1 MANKEGRHLSMP
13 ENAQQPKPETG
24 SAAASEPRDVP
35 RALISLIEQEGLKI
49 GDRLPPELELVR
61 RLGFGRSTIRET
73 LKTWESM
80 GVVSRNKGAGTR
92 LIAEISTNTLRVALT
107 IKHEAESL
115 LRMQQVRRPLEI
127 ESVRIATRSAT
138 PEQRRIINARA
149 AELMAVFEA
158 GEDWRPAD
166 HRFHNAVHDATGNPL
181 FRQFIEQI
189 QKAFHDIYETPF
201 GKPHLGQDTIP
212 LHRPLAD
219 AIIAGDQDKA
229 AELTEMIIDMVC
241 AETQKISEEHDG

>member
-1 MANKEGRHLSMP
+1 MPDHANQKASDVEEGRV
-13 ENAQQPKPETG
+13 EA
-24 SAAASEPRDVP
+24 PRDVP
-35 RALISLIEQEGLKI
+35 RALIALIEEEGLTV

-92 LIAEISTNTLRVALT
+92 LIAEISQNTLRVALT

-115 LRMQQVRRPLEI
+115 LRMQQVRGPLEI
-127 ESVRIATRSAT
+127 EAVRIATRLAT
-138 PEQRRIINARA
+138 PEQRRIISARA
-149 AELMAVFEA
+149 AELMAVYEL

-166 HRFHNAVHDATGNPL
+166 HRFHNAIHEATGNPL
-181 FRQFIEQI
+181 FKQFIEQI

-201 GKPHLGQDTIP
+201 GKAHLGQETIP

-219 AIIAGDQDKA
+219 AIVAGDEDKA
-229 AELTEMIIDMVC
+229 TELTAQIINMVC
-241 AETQKISEEHDG
+241 VETQKIKEEHDG

>member
-1 MANKEGRHLSMP
+1 MSAD
-13 ENAQQPKPETG
+13 PKKVHADIDADREDG
-24 SAAASEPRDVP
+24 PRDVP
-35 RALISLIEQEGLKI
+35 RALIRLIEDEGLQV

-92 LIAEISTNTLRVALT
+92 LISEISRNTLRVALT

-127 ESVRIATRSAT
+127 EAVRIATRLAT
-138 PEQRRIINARA
+138 PEQRRIISARA
-149 AELMAVFEA
+149 AELMAIYEV

-166 HRFHNAVHDATGNPL
+166 SRFHNAIHEATGNPL
-181 FRQFIEQI
+181 FKQFIEQI

-201 GKPHLGQDTIP
+201 GTPHLGQETIP

-219 AIIAGDQDKA
+219 AIIAGDEDRA
-229 AELTEMIIDMVC
+229 AELTATIIDMVC
-241 AETQKISEEHDG
+241 TATQNFSEEHDG

>member
-1 MANKEGRHLSMP
+1 MP
-13 ENAQQPKPETG
+13 ENATQTSPATG
-24 SAAASEPRDVP
+24 TERAVAPRDVP
-35 RALISLIEQEGLKI
+35 RALIALIEEEGLKV
-49 GDRLPPELELVR
+49 GDRLPPELDLVR

-107 IKHEAESL
+107 IKHEADSL
-115 LRMQQVRRPLEI
+115 LRMQQVRKPLEI
-127 ESVRIATRSAT
+127 EAVRIATRLAT
-138 PEQRRIINARA
+138 PEQRKVINARA
-149 AELMAVFEA
+149 AELMAVYEA

-166 HRFHNAVHDATGNPL
+166 HRFHNAIHEATGNPL

-201 GKPHLGQDTIP
+201 GKAHLGQATIP

-219 AIIAGDQDKA
+219 AIIAGDEA
-229 AELTEMIIDMVC
+229 RAVELTESIIDMVC
-241 AETQKISEEHDG
+241 AETQKISEEHNG

>member
-1 MANKEGRHLSMP
+1 MP
-13 ENAQQPKPETG
+13 ENAHQSSSETDTER
-24 SAAASEPRDVP
+24 AVAPRDVP
-35 RALISLIEQEGLKI
+35 RALIALIEEEGLKV
-49 GDRLPPELELVR
+49 GDRLPPELDLVR

-115 LRMQQVRRPLEI
+115 LRMQQVRKPLEI
-127 ESVRIATRSAT
+127 EAVRIATRLAT
-138 PEQRRIINARA
+138 PEQRKVINARA
-149 AELMAVFEA
+149 AELMAVYEA

-166 HRFHNAVHDATGNPL
+166 HRFHNAIHEATGNPL

-201 GKPHLGQDTIP
+201 GKAHLGQETIP

-219 AIIAGDQDKA
+219 AIIAGDEA
-229 AELTEMIIDMVC
+229 RAVELTETIIDLVC
-241 AETQKISEEHDG
+241 IETQKISEEHNG

>member
-1 MANKEGRHLSMP
+1 MVESPNRKEP
-13 ENAQQPKPETG
+13 EAEQED
-24 SAAASEPRDVP
+24 APRDVP
-35 RALISLIEQEGLKI
+35 HALIKLIEEEGLQV
-49 GDRLPPELELVR
+49 GDRLPPELELVQ

-92 LIAEISTNTLRVALT
+92 LTAEVSRSTTRVALT

-127 ESVRIATRSAT
+127 EAVRFATRLAT
-138 PEQRRIINARA
+138 PEQRKLINARA
-149 AELMAVFEA
+149 AELIAVYEA

-166 HRFHNAVHDATGNPL
+166 HRFHRAVHEATGNLL
-181 FRQFIEQI
+181 FEQI
-189 QKAFHDIYETPF
+189 IDQILKCFHDIYETPF
-201 GKPHLGQDTIP
+201 GKPHLGQATIP

-219 AIIAGDQDKA
+219 AIIAGDEEKA
-229 AELTEMIIDMVC
+229 EELTGKIIDMVC
-241 AETQKISEEHDG
+241 AETQQISEEYNG

>member
-1 MANKEGRHLSMP
+1 MP
-13 ENAQQPKPETG
+13 ENANQTP
-24 SAAASEPRDVP
+24 SEIDTERPDGPRDVP
-35 RALISLIEQEGLKI
+35 RALIALIEEEGLKV
-49 GDRLPPELELVR
+49 GDRLPPELDLVR

-92 LIAEISTNTLRVALT
+92 LIAEISRNTLRVALT
-107 IKHEAESL
+107 IKHEADSL
-115 LRMQQVRRPLEI
+115 LRMQQVRGPLEI
-127 ESVRIATRSAT
+127 EAVRIATRQAT
-138 PEQRRIINARA
+138 PEQRKVINARA

-166 HRFHNAVHDATGNPL
+166 HRFHNAIHEATGNPL
-181 FRQFIEQI
+181 FQQFIEQI

-201 GKPHLGQDTIP
+201 GKAHLGQETIP

-219 AIIAGDQDKA
+219 AIIAGDEDKA
-229 AELTEMIIDMVC
+229 AELTAQIIDMVC
-241 AETQKISEEHDG
+241 VETQKIKEEHDG

>member
-1 MANKEGRHLSMP
+1 
-13 ENAQQPKPETG
+13 
-24 SAAASEPRDVP
+24 
-35 RALISLIEQEGLKI
+35 
-49 GDRLPPELELVR
+49 
-61 RLGFGRSTIRET
+61 
-73 LKTWESM
+73 
-80 GVVSRNKGAGTR
+80 
-92 LIAEISTNTLRVALT
+92 
-107 IKHEAESL
+107 
-115 LRMQQVRRPLEI
+115 MQQVRRPLEI

-201 GKPHLGQDTIP
+201 GKPHLARTPSRCTARLPTRSSPVTRTRQ
-212 LHRPLAD
+212 RN
-219 AIIAGDQDKA
+219 
-229 AELTEMIIDMVC
+229 
-241 AETQKISEEHDG
+241 

>member
-1 MANKEGRHLSMP
+1 MS
-13 ENAQQPKPETG
+13 ENAQQKRSKDVQEQG
-24 SAAASEPRDVP
+24 DEPRDVP
-35 RALISLIEQEGLKI
+35 HALIKLIEDEGLQV

-92 LIAEISTNTLRVALT
+92 LTAEIGRNTLRVALT

-115 LRMQQVRRPLEI
+115 LRMQQVRRPLEV
-127 ESVRIATRSAT
+127 EAVRFATRLAT
-138 PEQRRIINARA
+138 PEQRRLIKARA
-149 AELMAVFEA
+149 AELMAVYEA

-166 HRFHNAVHDATGNPL
+166 HRFHKAIHEATGNSL
-181 FRQFIEQI
+181 FDQIIEQI
-189 QKAFHDIYETPF
+189 MKCFHDIYETPF

-212 LHRPLAD
+212 LHQPLAD
-219 AIIAGDQDKA
+219 AIIAGEEDRA
-229 AELTEMIIDMVC
+229 AVLSARIIDMVC
-241 AETQKISEEHDG
+241 EETQKIMEECDE

>member
-1 MANKEGRHLSMP
+1 
-13 ENAQQPKPETG
+13 
-24 SAAASEPRDVP
+24 
-35 RALISLIEQEGLKI
+35 
-49 GDRLPPELELVR
+49 
-61 RLGFGRSTIRET
+61 
-73 LKTWESM
+73 
-80 GVVSRNKGAGTR
+80 
-92 LIAEISTNTLRVALT
+92 
-107 IKHEAESL
+107 
-115 LRMQQVRRPLEI
+115 
-127 ESVRIATRSAT
+127 
-138 PEQRRIINARA
+138 
-149 AELMAVFEA
+149 MAVFEA

-219 AIIAGDQDKA
+219 AIIAGDEDKA

>member
-1 MANKEGRHLSMP
+1 MP
-13 ENAQQPKPETG
+13 EKAPRKKLSPDTQH
-24 SAAASEPRDVP
+24 ADEPQDVP
-35 RALISLIEQEGLKI
+35 HALIKLIEDEGLKV

-92 LIAEISTNTLRVALT
+92 LTAEIARNTLRMALT
-107 IKHEAESL
+107 ITHEAESL

-127 ESVRIATRSAT
+127 EAVRIATRLAT
-138 PEQRRIINARA
+138 PDQRRIINARA
-149 AELMAVFEA
+149 AELIAVYEA

-166 HRFHNAVHDATGNPL
+166 HRFHKAVHEATGNSL
-181 FRQFIEQI
+181 FEQIIEQI
-189 QKAFHDIYETPF
+189 LKCFHGIYETPF
-201 GKPHLGQDTIP
+201 GKPHLGQATIP

-219 AIIAGDQDKA
+219 AIIAGDEDKA
-229 AELTEMIIDMVC
+229 AEITARIIDMVC
-241 AETQKISEEHDG
+241 EETQGIAEEHNG

>member
-1 MANKEGRHLSMP
+1 
-13 ENAQQPKPETG
+13 
-24 SAAASEPRDVP
+24 V
-35 RALISLIEQEGLKI
+35 
-49 GDRLPPELELVR
+49 GDRLPPELDLVQ

-92 LIAEISTNTLRVALT
+92 LTAEISRKTLRVALT
-107 IKHEAESL
+107 IKHEADSL

-127 ESVRIATRSAT
+127 EAVRIATRLAS
-138 PEQRRIINARA
+138 PEQRRLINARA
-149 AELMAVFEA
+149 AELMAVYEA

-166 HRFHNAVHDATGNPL
+166 HRFHNAVHEATGNPL

-201 GKPHLGQDTIP
+201 GKPHLGEDTIP

-219 AIIAGDQDKA
+219 AIISGDAEKA
-229 AELTEMIIDMVC
+229 VELTETIIDMVC
-241 AETQKISEEHDG
+241 VETQKISEEHDG

>member
-1 MANKEGRHLSMP
+1 MP
-13 ENAQQPKPETG
+13 KKAPQKKLPSQAQQ
-24 SAAASEPRDVP
+24 ADEPQDVP
-35 RALISLIEQEGLKI
+35 HALIKLIEDEGLQV

-92 LIAEISTNTLRVALT
+92 LTSEISRNTLRVALT
-107 IKHEAESL
+107 ITHEAESL

-127 ESVRIATRSAT
+127 EAVRIATRLAT
-138 PEQRRIINARA
+138 EDQRRIINARA
-149 AELMAVFEA
+149 AELIAVYEA

-166 HRFHNAVHDATGNPL
+166 HRFHKAVHEATGNSL
-181 FRQFIEQI
+181 FEQIIEQI
-189 QKAFHDIYETPF
+189 LKCFHDIYETPF
-201 GKPHLGQDTIP
+201 GKPHLGQATIP

-219 AIIAGDQDKA
+219 AIIAGDEDRA
-229 AELTEMIIDMVC
+229 AELTERIIDMVC
-241 AETQKISEEHDG
+241 EETKEIAEEHNG

>member
-1 MANKEGRHLSMP
+1 MP
-13 ENAQQPKPETG
+13 EKSQQKNLATG
-24 SAAASEPRDVP
+24 AEMAEEPRDVP
-35 RALISLIEQEGLKI
+35 HALIKLIEEEGLKV

-92 LIAEISTNTLRVALT
+92 LIAEVSRNTLRVALT

-127 ESVRIATRSAT
+127 EAVRIATRLAT
-138 PEQRRIINARA
+138 PDQRRIINARA
-149 AELMAVFEA
+149 AELMAVYEA

-166 HRFHNAVHDATGNPL
+166 HRFHKAVHEATGNSL
-181 FRQFIEQI
+181 FEQIIEQI
-189 QKAFHDIYETPF
+189 LKCFHDIYETPF
-201 GKPHLGQDTIP
+201 GKPHLGEASIP

-219 AIIAGDQDKA
+219 AIIAGDEDRA
-229 AELTEMIIDMVC
+229 AELTATIIDMVC
-241 AETQKISEEHDG
+241 AETQEIAEEHNG

>member
-1 MANKEGRHLSMP
+1 MVEKTPVKKRASED
-13 ENAQQPKPETG
+13 Q
-24 SAAASEPRDVP
+24 SAEEPRDVP
-35 RALISLIEQEGLKI
+35 HALIKLIEDEGLQV

-92 LIAEISTNTLRVALT
+92 LIGEMSRNTLRVALT

-115 LRMQQVRRPLEI
+115 IRMQQVRRPLEI
-127 ESVRIATRSAT
+127 EAVRLATRLAT
-138 PEQRRIINARA
+138 TDQRRVINARA
-149 AELMAVFEA
+149 AELIAVYEA

-166 HRFHNAVHDATGNPL
+166 HRFHRAIHAATGNPL
-181 FRQFIEQI
+181 FEQI
-189 QKAFHDIYETPF
+189 IDQILKCFHDIYETPF
-201 GKPHLGQDTIP
+201 GKPHLGQDSIP

-219 AIIAGDQDKA
+219 AVIAGDEDRA
-229 AELTEMIIDMVC
+229 VEFTERIIDMVC
-241 AETQKISEEHDG
+241 AETLKIAEACND

>member
-1 MANKEGRHLSMP
+1 MA
-13 ENAQQPKPETG
+13 ENAEQPKPETVAG
-24 SAAASEPRDVP
+24 SAREPLDVP
-35 RALISLIEQEGLKI
+35 RALISLIEQEGLKV

-92 LIAEISTNTLRVALT
+92 LIAEISKNTLRVALT

-115 LRMQQVRRPLEI
+115 LRTQQVRRPLEI

-149 AELMAVFEA
+149 AELLAVYEA

-166 HRFHNAVHDATGNPL
+166 HRFHNAIHDATGNPL
-181 FRQFIEQI
+181 FSQFIEQI
-189 QKAFHDIYETPF
+189 QKAFHDIYDAPF

-219 AIIAGDQDKA
+219 AIIAGDEDKA
-229 AELTEMIIDMVC
+229 AELTGMIIDMVC